1 MKRLFSAQMVC
12 VVLGQKRLFR
22 LILSSYNNHTQQP
35 EYETQ
40 SLQQRSFS
48 ALVSLAQQ
56 MIDDKNNVSLT
67 QAFWK
72 AYQKYQNGP
81 VKFNDTQNHSKTFWF
96 ARLCSSSWKSVWY
109 MAKYF
114 KTNQAEFG

>member
-1 MKRLFSAQMVC
+1 MKRLFCTNGVC
-12 VVLGQKRLFR
+12 SLRSKTPFS

-81 VKFNDTQNHSKTFWF
+81 VKFNDTQ
-96 ARLCSSSWKSVWY
+96 KSFQDFLVCEGY
-109 MAKYF
+109 AA
-114 KTNQAEFG
+114 QAEKCMVYGQVL